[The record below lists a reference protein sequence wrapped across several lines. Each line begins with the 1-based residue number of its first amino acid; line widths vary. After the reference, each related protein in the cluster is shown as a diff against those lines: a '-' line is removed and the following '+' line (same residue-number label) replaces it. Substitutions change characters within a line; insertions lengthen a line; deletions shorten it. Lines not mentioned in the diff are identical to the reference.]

1 MGMYTELIL
10 GIEFKKDTP
19 EYIIEALNYDIN
31 KHYEGEISDEA
42 QKFIDEY
49 NLGLMLH
56 GCSSYFAVDCPN
68 YAFWLE
74 KFDNCWHLS
83 SRANLKNGGRIEKFL
98 NFIKDYVK
106 GGAGPLGVFAY
117 VHYEES
123 EFPTI
128 WTIDGPCNYDIT
140 SIENRYN
147 KAIAR
152 YYDTFNKLY
161 TKFCPDFVLTTKV
174 LEKYGLTPSTYTQHD
189 CMCIG
194 LEEVAN
200 RISKSYDE
208 QLEKTMKLNRKLLD
222 VFKEVMIQSSYLEVD
237 IKNLKEEIEKHP
249 GGDLSDMIEELED
262 TKFMIDEHLKKVIE
276 E

>member
-19 EYIIEALNYDIN
+19 EYIIEAIDCLIN
-31 KHYEGEISDEA
+31 ESDNDKISDEA
-42 QKFIDEY
+42 QIFIEEY
-49 NLGLMLH
+49 DLGLMLH
-56 GCSSYFAVDCPN
+56 GCSYYFAVSDPN
-68 YAFWLE
+68 YAFW
-74 KFDNCWHLS
+74 KDKYDKKWHLS

-98 NFIKDYVK
+98 NFIKDYVD
-106 GGAGPLGVFAY
+106 GGSGPLKVFAY

-128 WTIDGPCNYDIT
+128 WTVEGPCKYDIS
-140 SIENRYN
+140 SIEARYD
-147 KAIAR
+147 KAINK

-161 TKFCPDFVLTTKV
+161 SKFCPDFVLTTKI
-174 LEKYGLTPSTYTQHD
+174 LEKHGLTPSTYTQHD
-189 CMCIG
+189 CLCIG

-208 QLEKTMKLNRKLLD
+208 QLEKTMNLNRKLLD
-222 VFKEVMIQSSYLEVD
+222 AFKEIMIQSSYLEID
-237 IKNLKEEIEKHP
+237 IKNLKAEIEKHP
-249 GGDLSDMIEELED
+249 GGDLSDMIEELEG
-262 TKFMIDEHLKKVIE
+262 TKLMIDEHLKKVIE

>member
-19 EYIIEALNYDIN
+19 EYIIEAIDCIIN
-31 KHYEGEISDEA
+31 ENEIISDDA

-49 NLGLMLH
+49 ELGSIFH
-56 GCSSYFAVDCPN
+56 GCSYYFAVDRPN
-68 YAFWLE
+68 YAFWKDTYDE
-74 KFDNCWHLS
+74 SWHLS
-83 SRANLKNGGRIEKFL
+83 SRANLKDGGRIEKFL
-98 NFIKDYVK
+98 NFIKDYVEN
-106 GGAGPLGVFAY
+106 GAGPLGVFAY
-117 VHYEES
+117 VQYEES

-128 WTIDGPCNYDIT
+128 WTIDGPINYDIA

-147 KAIAR
+147 KAINK
-152 YYDTFNKLY
+152 YYDTFNMLY
-161 TKFCPDFVLTTKV
+161 SKFCPDFVMTTKI

-189 CMCIG
+189 CICIG

-200 RISKSYDE
+200 RISMSYDE

-222 VFKEVMIQSSYLEVD
+222 AVGGIITQAAYLEDD
-237 IKNLKEEIEKHP
+237 INNLKEEITKHP
-249 GGDLSDMIEELED
+249 NDKLSNLLEELED
-262 TKFMIDEHLKKVIE
+262 TKLTIDGYLKKVVE

>member
-1 MGMYTELIL
+1 MYTELIL

-19 EYIIEALNYDIN
+19 EYIIEAIDYDVN
-31 KHYEGEISDEA
+31 KQYEGKISDEA

-49 NLGLMLH
+49 ELGLMLH

-68 YAFWLE
+68 YAFWE
-74 KFDNCWHLS
+74 DKYDNCWHLS

-106 GGAGPLGVFAY
+106 NGAGPLKVFAY

-128 WTIDGPCNYDIT
+128 WTIEGPCKYDIS
-140 SIENRYN
+140 SIEARYD
-147 KAIAR
+147 KAINK

-161 TKFCPDFVLTTKV
+161 SKFCPDFVLTDKV
-174 LEKYGLTPSTYTQHD
+174 LEKHNLTPSTYTQHD
-189 CMCIG
+189 CLCIG

-208 QLEKTMKLNRKLLD
+208 QLEKTMLLNRKLLD

-237 IKNLKEEIEKHP
+237 IKNLKEEIENHP
-249 GGDLSDMIEELED
+249 RGELSDLLEDIED
-262 TKFMIDEHLKKVIE
+262 TKLSIDEYLKKVVE

>member
-10 GIEFKKDTP
+10 GIEFKNDTP
-19 EYIIEALNYDIN
+19 EYIIEAIDYDVN
-31 KHYEGEISDEA
+31 KQYEGKISDEA

-49 NLGLMLH
+49 ELGLMLH

-68 YAFWLE
+68 YVFWE
-74 KFDNCWHLS
+74 DKYDNCWHLS

-106 GGAGPLGVFAY
+106 NGAGPLKVFAY

-128 WTIDGPCNYDIT
+128 WTIEGPCKYDIS
-140 SIENRYN
+140 SIEARYD
-147 KAIAR
+147 KAINK

-161 TKFCPDFVLTTKV
+161 SKFCPDFVLTTKV
-174 LEKYGLTPSTYTQHD
+174 LENHGLTPSTYTQHD
-189 CMCIG
+189 CLCIG

-200 RISKSYDE
+200 RISKNYDE
-208 QLEKTMKLNRKLLD
+208 QLENTMLLNRKLLD

-237 IKNLKEEIEKHP
+237 IKNLKAEIKKHP
-249 GGDLSDMIEELED
+249 SGDLSDMIEELED
-262 TKFMIDEHLKKVIE
+262 TKLTIDEHLKKVIE

>member
-10 GIEFKKDTP
+10 GIEFKKDTS
-19 EYIIEALNYDIN
+19 EYIIEAIDCIIN
-31 KHYEGEISDEA
+31 ENEIIADDA

-49 NLGLMLH
+49 ELGSIFH
-56 GCSSYFAVDCPN
+56 GGSYYFAVDRPN
-68 YAFWLE
+68 YAFW
-74 KFDNCWHLS
+74 KDTYDDSWHLS
-83 SRANLKNGGRIEKFL
+83 SRANLKDGGRIEKFL
-98 NFIKDYVK
+98 NFIKDYVEN
-106 GGAGPLGVFAY
+106 GAGPLGVFAY
-117 VHYEES
+117 VQYEES

-128 WTIDGPCNYDIT
+128 WTIDGPINYDIA

-147 KAIAR
+147 KAINK
-152 YYDTFNKLY
+152 YYDTFNMLY
-161 TKFCPDFVLTTKV
+161 SKFCPDFVLTTKI

-200 RISKSYDE
+200 RISMSYDE

-222 VFKEVMIQSSYLEVD
+222 AVGGIITQAAYLEDD
-237 IKNLKEEIEKHP
+237 IKNLKEEIAKHP
-249 GGDLSDMIEELED
+249 NDKLSNLLEELED
-262 TKFMIDEHLKKVIE
+262 TKSTIDEYLKKVIE